1 MNPTQVPMNP
11 LEMVKFRHWVR
22 TETQKLAEQEVAPV
36 ISLRKEILRA
46 WEVYHPEMM
55 AELNKAGIAEQFADV
70 CQAKMWEAQEQY
82 QEAGMPWP
90 DSKEQA
96 CLEWL
101 MMYPPEQ
108 QEELEAVAED

>member
-1 MNPTQVPMNP
+1 MNPTQVPMKP
-11 LEMVKFRHWVR
+11 LEMVKFRHWVQ
-22 TETQKLAEQEVAPV
+22 TEAQKIVDEEVLINKLMRA
-36 ISLRKEILRA
+36 EILRA
-46 WEVYHPEMM
+46 WAVYHPEMM

-108 QEELEAVAED
+108 PEELEAAAED